1 MSEPLE
7 NEIDEEIRRKQL
19 KELWD
24 RFGLY
29 LIATILLIII
39 SFGGYEFSKYLS
51 YKNSEKSSDLYEE
64 AFSALKNDQIN
75 SAKTIFNSLLDESN
89 GYSGLSL
96 FNLANIATKEGDQEL
111 ALKYL
116 ADASKD
122 KSLSKKI
129 NDFATLKSGY
139 LLLDIADITEI
150 ENKLIN
156 LSNSASP
163 FSFYAKE
170 IIALAYFRD
179 KRYAESSQK
188 FEEIANDASSPPNIA
203 SRSKIF
209 SNQISSYEGTK

>member
-64 AFSALKNDQIN
+64 AFSALKNGQID

>member
-64 AFSALKNDQIN
+64 AFSALKNDQID

-150 ENKLIN
+150 ESKLIN

>member
-64 AFSALKNDQIN
+64 AFSALKNDQID

>member
-64 AFSALKNDQIN
+64 AFLALKNDQID
-75 SAKTIFNSLLDESN
+75 SAKLIFNSLLGESN

-96 FNLANIATKEGDQEL
+96 FNLANIASKEGDQEL

-116 ADASKD
+116 SDASKD

-150 ENKLIN
+150 ESKLLN

-179 KRYAESSQK
+179 KRYDESSQK

>member
-1 MSEPLE
+1 VSEPLE

-64 AFSALKNDQIN
+64 AFSALKNDQID